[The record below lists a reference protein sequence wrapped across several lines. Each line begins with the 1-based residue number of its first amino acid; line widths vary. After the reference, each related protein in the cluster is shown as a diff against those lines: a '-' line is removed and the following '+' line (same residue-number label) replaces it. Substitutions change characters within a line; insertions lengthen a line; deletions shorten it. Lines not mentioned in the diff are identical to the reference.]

1 MNSEQ
6 ASPASTLGL
15 ILESG
20 GYPVSLAENGREA
33 LDHLEAHSH
42 PQLIL
47 LGLMRPKM
55 NGWEF
60 NQARTASLK
69 IRGIPTVVLSTAA
82 GVMPTEV
89 DGLMSK
95 PFEMDPLIAMVKK
108 TLQVSGDTSGAN
120 VLLRSG

>member
-1 MNSEQ
+1 
-6 ASPASTLGL
+6 
-15 ILESG
+15 
-20 GYPVSLAENGREA
+20 
-33 LDHLEAHSH
+33 
-42 PQLIL
+42 
-47 LGLMRPKM
+47 M

-95 PFEMDPLIAMVKK
+95 PFEMDPLIGMVKK